1 MIETVLLKIK
11 IYNLGENFLR
21 IKAKIKKDLLV
32 SNLTKK
38 ILSFE
43 DEFLSDT
50 NKKKTVYFIFFNSI

>member
-11 IYNLGENFLR
+11 IYNLEENFLR

-32 SNLTKK
+32 TNLTKK

-50 NKKKTVYFIFFNSI
+50 NKKTVYFIFFNSI

>member
-50 NKKKTVYFIFFNSI
+50 NKKTVYFIFFNSI

>member
-32 SNLTKK
+32 SNSSFPDKK
-38 ILSFE
+38 
-43 DEFLSDT
+43 
-50 NKKKTVYFIFFNSI
+50 FN